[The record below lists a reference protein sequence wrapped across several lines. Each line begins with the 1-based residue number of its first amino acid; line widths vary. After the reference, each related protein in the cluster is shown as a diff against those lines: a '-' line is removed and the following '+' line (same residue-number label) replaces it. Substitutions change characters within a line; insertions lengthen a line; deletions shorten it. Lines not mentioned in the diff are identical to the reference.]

1 MTALEV
7 LMKGDVINGL
17 SVWDWMDWMFAEK
30 PTLNW
35 ISDVEPECLNGC
47 AGGLVSSLLPHCV
60 HARAHSHTHPH
71 TCTLKEFIYACL
83 NALKRKWTVTHSV
96 NWICKLPNASVE
108 FMSFNSLSFYSLFSF
123 ISPSLHI
130 KSSHLPHS
138 FTALFCDADFL
149 FLPPS
154 DLVNGLVSLMNS
166 NISSPVNLVSL

>member
-60 HARAHSHTHPH
+60 HARTHPH
-71 TCTLKEFIYACL
+71 TYA
-83 NALKRKWTVTHSV
+83 NGIH
-96 NWICKLPNASVE
+96 IC
-108 FMSFNSLSFYSLFSF
+108 MSESPEEEMNCDSF
-123 ISPSLHI
+123 IQLDLQI
-130 KSSHLPHS
+130 AK
-138 FTALFCDADFL
+138 FL
-149 FLPPS
+149 CWIYEFQ
-154 DLVNGLVSLMNS
+154 
-166 NISSPVNLVSL
+166 